1 METHLYDE
9 RPDSVIILAG
19 GNDLP
24 TKRGNPSSLAVI
36 ASHIMD
42 IAMMCKKYAV
52 SNICVS
58 SVLPR
63 QDFHL
68 QLRRRELNN
77 SLRSLCDLY
86 NFTFIDTDH
95 GENRIV
101 LSEHIDHDGVHLN
114 TLGSEV
120 LAQRFGS
127 VLNRIHSC

>member
-1 METHLYDE
+1 MV
-9 RPDSVIILAG
+9 VIFLELSPRFHDG
-19 GNDLP
+19 HHH
-24 TKRGNPSSLAVI
+24 TCRGNCMVI
-36 ASHIMD
+36 VVGVVIMIIMD

-63 QDFHL
+63 GDFHL

-101 LSEHIDHDGVHLN
+101 LSEHIDYDGVHLN